1 MGSEMCI
8 RDRDETLGEEA
19 CGMVVV
25 DASGHPMKY
34 DQLQI
39 LENAVGTQNV
49 RMELDVPRED
59 GRGWRRTHSFTET
72 QDDHPLNVQAPHTS
86 WRKPG

>member
-1 MGSEMCI
+1 
-8 RDRDETLGEEA
+8 
-19 CGMVVV
+19 MVVV

-39 LENAVGTQNV
+39 RENAVGTQNV

-72 QDDHPLNVQAPHTS
+72 QDDHTTTPNCSLTSIHMEQAVSTRS
-86 WRKPG
+86 WALVAFSTTLEIA